1 MKYQNI
7 NEIISII
14 NNENNIIN
22 NVEIISIMKENNE
35 NGMKIMAYQ
44 YNNENAIINNGEEI
58 INNNTMKY
66 VANNGNQ

>member
-1 MKYQNI
+1 MKIIIMASIMAKWNIKII

-44 YNNENAIINNGEEI
+44 YNNENAIINNGE
-58 INNNTMKY
+58 
-66 VANNGNQ
+66 